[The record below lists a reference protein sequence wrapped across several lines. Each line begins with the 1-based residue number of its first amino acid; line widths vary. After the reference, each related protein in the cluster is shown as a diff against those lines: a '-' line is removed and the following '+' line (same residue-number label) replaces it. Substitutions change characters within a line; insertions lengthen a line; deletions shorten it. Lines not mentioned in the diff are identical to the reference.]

1 MIGTAAA
8 RATVTTDEDHVI
20 LLDPDGTTSG
30 LAPRASVHSTHTPL
44 HLAFSCH
51 LVREDGAVLLT
62 RRSLAKRTW
71 PGVWTNAFCGHPRR
85 GESFEDAISRH
96 ARDELGLEVRD
107 IRSVLPDFR
116 YRAVDA
122 SGIVENEK
130 CPVFTARPLT
140 DAAPNPAEVM
150 ELRWV
155 AADDLEAL
163 VRLAPWTLSPWS
175 VEQLEQFGG
184 RLAHSP
190 GGSS

>member
-8 RATVTTDEDHVI
+8 PTTETTDEDHVI
-20 LLDPDGTTSG
+20 LLDHDGTPSG
-30 LAPRASVHSTHTPL
+30 TAPRASVHTMSTPL

-62 RRSLAKRTW
+62 RRSLDKRTW

-85 GESFEDAISRH
+85 GESFEEAISRH
-96 ARDELGLEVRD
+96 ARDELGLEVQG
-107 IRSVLPDFR
+107 IRPVLPEFR

-122 SGIVENEK
+122 SGIVENEM
-130 CPVFTARPLT
+130 CPVFTASPLT
-140 DAAPNPAEVM
+140 EPTPNPAEVM

-155 AADDLEAL
+155 DAETLTAL

-175 VEQLEQFGG
+175 VAQLEQLDG
-184 RLAHSP
+184 RLTSRA